1 MDFSRWLNS
10 LSIADQITILIL
22 FLFSA
27 LVSLALL
34 KIGISRYNDYQKNQ
48 PFAPTVRISPFGF
61 FSVALPIS
69 ILSYLTF
76 GDIVSRFIE
85 GLGF

>member
-10 LSIADQITILIL
+10 LSVADQITILIL
-22 FLFSA
+22 FLISS
-27 LVSLALL
+27 LVSIALL
-34 KIGISRYNDYQKNQ
+34 KIGLSRYNDYRKDQ

-61 FSVALPIS
+61 FALALPIS
-69 ILSYLTF
+69 VLSYLTF
-76 GDIVSRFIE
+76 GNIVSGFIE